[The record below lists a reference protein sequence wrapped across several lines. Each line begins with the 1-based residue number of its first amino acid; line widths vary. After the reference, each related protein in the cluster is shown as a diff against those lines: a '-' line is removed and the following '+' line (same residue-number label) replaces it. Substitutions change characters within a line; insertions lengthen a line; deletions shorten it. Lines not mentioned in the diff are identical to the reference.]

1 MSDHESDSV
10 QSNDRVEVP
19 DGRPKSGRVW
29 KKKQVYRSS
38 AQNRQGVLSH
48 LAKTKVEKDVERQKL
63 KALKELE
70 REMRDAT
77 KNKKIEARLKREE
90 QEKRR
95 QANEFKT
102 AVYQTVSRHHK
113 TYCAR
118 TTRAKHSLIF
128 IFCLFCYF
136 L

>member
-10 QSNDRVEVP
+10 KSQDKDQGSAVP
-19 DGRPKSGRVW
+19 EGRPKSGRTW

-38 AQNRQGVLSH
+38 TQTRQGVLSH

-63 KALKELE
+63 KAVRELE
-70 REMRDAT
+70 REMKEAT

-95 QANEFKT
+95 MANEYKT
-102 AVYQTVSRHHK
+102 AVYQTVSI
-113 TYCAR
+113 TFFY
-118 TTRAKHSLIF
+118 TDIMSIF
-128 IFCLFCYF
+128 SEAYF
-136 L
+136 LMCVMVD

>member
-1 MSDHESDSV
+1 MIPFKNITRVIMSDNESDSV
-10 QSNDRVEVP
+10 HSADKVEVP
-19 DGRPKSGRVW
+19 EGLPKSGRFW

-38 AQNRQGVLSH
+38 TQTRQGVLSH

-77 KNKKIEARLKREE
+77 KNKKIEARVKREE

-95 QANEFKT
+95 MANEYKT
-102 AVYQTVSRHHK
+102 ATYQTVS
-113 TYCAR
+113 C
-118 TTRAKHSLIF
+118 TTPTIF
-128 IFCLFCYF
+128 L